1 MGQEQ
6 SAALKR
12 LLQPGE
18 LLLWEGAPV
27 PGFRLEPAEWFLM
40 PFSLLWCG
48 FACYWEVAALQNGA
62 SGVMA
67 LFGIPF
73 LLVGLY
79 LVTGRFFHMAW
90 RRKRTYYG
98 VTSMR
103 VILIGPKTTK
113 FLTYRQIPAL
123 EKRIRSDGSG
133 TIYLTEPQ
141 VVSRSGSNRRT
152 AEGRGALWN
161 IADAERVYR
170 LIETNLLQVEN
181 D

>member
-1 MGQEQ
+1 
-6 SAALKR
+6 
-12 LLQPGE
+12 
-18 LLLWEGAPV
+18 
-27 PGFRLEPAEWFLM
+27 
-40 PFSLLWCG
+40 
-48 FACYWEVAALQNGA
+48 
-62 SGVMA
+62 
-67 LFGIPF
+67 
-73 LLVGLY
+73 
-79 LVTGRFFHMAW
+79 
-90 RRKRTYYG
+90 
-98 VTSMR
+98 MR

-141 VVSRSGSNRRT
+141 VVSRSGSYRRT
-152 AEGRGALWN
+152 AEGRDALWN

>member
-62 SGVMA
+62 SGIMA

-123 EKRIRSDGSG
+123 ENESAPTAAARFISPSPRWFPAAALTAGLPKAG
-133 TIYLTEPQ
+133 TLCGTLPMQ
-141 VVSRSGSNRRT
+141 SGS
-152 AEGRGALWN
+152 
-161 IADAERVYR
+161 IV
-170 LIETNLLQVEN
+170 
-181 D
+181 